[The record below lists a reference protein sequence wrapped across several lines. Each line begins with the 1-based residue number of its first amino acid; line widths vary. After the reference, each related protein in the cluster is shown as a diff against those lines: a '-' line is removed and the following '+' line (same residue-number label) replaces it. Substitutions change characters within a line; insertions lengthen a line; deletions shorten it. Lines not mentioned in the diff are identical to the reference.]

1 MDFSPT
7 AQQRPSA
14 QSRLAKT
21 HFALFV
27 LNSVA
32 LLLVLCIG
40 TVMLGHVPWELG
52 AVIAAT
58 VPFFYALRRG
68 TLTGKAWAR
77 YGTVAAGILLL
88 PGFPI
93 WTAAGLYLIVDASFN
108 WNR

>member
-1 MDFSPT
+1 MGFSPS

-14 QSRLAKT
+14 QGRIAKAY
-21 HFALFV
+21 FALFV

-32 LLLVLCIG
+32 LLLVLVVG

-52 AVIAAT
+52 AAIALT
-58 VPFFYALRRG
+58 VPLFYALRRG
-68 TLTGKAWAR
+68 TLRGKAWAR

-88 PGFPI
+88 PGFPL